1 MTAFFSKLLANL
13 LPVILAWIAGIISS
27 AKKVIN
33 LTGRQSDREKA
44 AAEIERIS
52 AEMRE
57 KIKSGQGVTDED
69 KQNLREAI
77 RNLNNLD
84 IFK

>member
-1 MTAFFSKLLANL
+1 MTAFLSKLIANL
-13 LPVILAWIAGIISS
+13 LPVILEWITGMISS

-33 LTGRQSDREKA
+33 LTGRQGAREKA
-44 AAEIERIS
+44 AAEIEAIS
-52 AEMRE
+52 EEMRK

-69 KQNLREAI
+69 KQKLREAI
-77 RNLNNLD
+77 HNLNKLD